1 MSIFSVLKRTRGLT
15 LLIRAFIAVLR
26 PLIWTLGLV
35 YLLTE
40 AREMFDLHQYT
51 SIAIFT
57 VFILVASFQM
67 RVSLLLMR
75 LKNQYA
81 IDAYRAGMFMFVA
94 SLFSMFD
101 AAIDFCIKS
110 LQGDFTEIL
119 LAPLFVIGW
128 LVNLSSV
135 ILALLSVEV
144 FIKIISI
151 SLLKDLRNVSAETSG

>member
-1 MSIFSVLKRTRGLT
+1 
-15 LLIRAFIAVLR
+15 
-26 PLIWTLGLV
+26 
-35 YLLTE
+35 
-40 AREMFDLHQYT
+40 
-51 SIAIFT
+51 
-57 VFILVASFQM
+57 
-67 RVSLLLMR
+67 
-75 LKNQYA
+75 
-81 IDAYRAGMFMFVA
+81 
-94 SLFSMFD
+94 MFD